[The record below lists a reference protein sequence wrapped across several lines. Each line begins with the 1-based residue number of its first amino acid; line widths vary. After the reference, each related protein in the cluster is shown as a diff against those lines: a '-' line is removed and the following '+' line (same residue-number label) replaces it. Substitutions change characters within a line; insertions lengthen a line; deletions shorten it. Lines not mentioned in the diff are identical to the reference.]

1 MVAAG
6 AAADDKG
13 EQVFSDVAMMARL
26 SGYRFG

>member
-6 AAADDKG
+6 AAGDDKG
-13 EQVFSDVAMMARL
+13 ERVFTDVAMNARL

>member
-6 AAADDKG
+6 AAGTDKG
-13 EQVFSDVAMMARL
+13 ERVFSDVAMMARL